1 MPGIDIGTEIVQAAE
16 RARRELGHINIVI
29 AGRTGVGKSTLI
41 NAVFEGN
48 LAATGQGRP
57 VTQYTREITKEGM
70 PLTIWDTRGLEI
82 AAYKET
88 LALLERHI
96 AERGRESDPRKHI
109 HIAWLCVNED
119 SARVETAEIE
129 LHEMLAKYMPVMAV
143 ITKARSDRGF
153 RAKVQELLPL
163 AKSVLRV
170 RAVEER
176 FDDGHTLAPFGLA
189 ELIEATVEVAPEGM
203 RNAFVAAQKVSIG
216 AKRKAAFKIVGA
228 SAATAFGIGVTP
240 IPFADALLLVPAQI
254 GMLASISAVFGLNV
268 TTSFLSTL
276 LASAAGG
283 SAATLAGRALV
294 INAMKLVPGAN
305 IAASAISGATAG
317 ALTTALGGA
326 YIGALTVVFNRRDDR
341 APTQVEIEAAFRGE
355 LGK

>member
-1 MPGIDIGTEIVQAAE
+1 MPGLDIRAEIQQAAE
-16 RARRELGHINIVI
+16 RARRELGHINILI
-29 AGRTGVGKSTLI
+29 AGRSGVGKSTLI

-57 VTQYTREITKEGM
+57 VTQHTREITKEGV

-82 AAYKET
+82 AAYKES
-88 LALLERHI
+88 LALLERHV
-96 AERGRESDPRKHI
+96 AERGRETDPFKHI
-109 HIAWLCVNED
+109 HVAWLCVSED
-119 SARVETAEIE
+119 SSRVEDAEIA
-129 LHEMLAKYMPVMAV
+129 LHQMLAKHMPVLAM

-189 ELIEATVEVAPEGM
+189 ELIDATVEVSPEGM
-203 RNAFVAAQKVSIG
+203 RNAFVAAQKVSID
-216 AKRKAAFKIVGA
+216 AKRKAAFKVVGA
-228 SAATAFGIGVTP
+228 SAATAFGIGAAP
-240 IPFADALLLVPAQI
+240 IPFADAFLLVPVQI

-276 LASAAGG
+276 LASATGS
-283 SAATLAGRALV
+283 SAATALGRTLV
-294 INAMKLVPGAN
+294 INALKLVPGAN
-305 IAASAISGATAG
+305 AAASAISAATAG
-317 ALTTALGGA
+317 ALTTALGSA
-326 YIGALTVVFNRRDDR
+326 YIGALALVFSRSDNR

-355 LGK
+355 LDK

>member
-1 MPGIDIGTEIVQAAE
+1 MAGLDIRSEILQAAE
-16 RARRELGHINIVI
+16 RAKRELGHITILI
-29 AGRTGVGKSTLI
+29 AGRSGVGKSTLI
-41 NAVFEGN
+41 NAVFEGD

-57 VTQYTREITKEGM
+57 VTQHTREITKEGM

-88 LALLERHI
+88 LSQLERHVM
-96 AERGRESDPRKHI
+96 ERSRDPEPQRHI

-119 SARVETAEIE
+119 SARVEDAEIE
-129 LHEMLAKYMPVMAV
+129 LHEMLAKYMPVLGV

-163 AKSVLRV
+163 AKNVQRV

-176 FDDGHTLAPFGLA
+176 FDDGHTLPPFGLA
-189 ELIEATVEVAPEGM
+189 ELIDATVESAPEGV
-203 RNAFVAAQKVSIG
+203 RNAFVAAQRVSID

-228 SAATAFGIGVTP
+228 SAATAVGIGATP
-240 IPFADALLLVPAQI
+240 IPFADAFLLVPVQA
-254 GMLASISAVFGLNV
+254 GMLAGISAVFGLDV
-268 TTSFLSTL
+268 TSSFLSTL

-283 SAATLAGRALV
+283 SVATVAGRALV
-294 INAMKLVPGAN
+294 VNALKLVPGAN

-317 ALTTALGGA
+317 ALTTALGSA
-326 YIGALTVVFNRRDDR
+326 YIAALVIVFQRNGR
-341 APTQVEIEAAFRGE
+341 APTQVEIEAAFRDE